1 MVSKF
6 DSFETETSDIAL
18 FDADAKISFCTV
30 KEKPFFKKSFK
41 KIGLS
46 FLNPCFQAIER

>member
-6 DSFETETSDIAL
+6 DGFETETSDIAL
-18 FDADAKISFCTV
+18 FDADAKISFCAV

-46 FLNPCFQAIER
+46 FFESLFSSY